1 MIPDDSQV
9 KIEIKEPLIVENN
22 YVTNIDLNANSVS
35 DVKKNISTNCDVS
48 FVNIDS
54 LELKDT
60 DKVGTGTKIQFKNE
74 DKLVEEYEVVVYGDV
89 DGSGS
94 INARDLLMLQRYLLN
109 KAELQPIQV
118 KAAIIDKVSQEP
130 KAADLLKIQRHILG
144 KYVIEQ

>member
-22 YVTNIDLNANSVS
+22 YVTKIDLNANSVS

-74 DKLVEEYEVVVYGDV
+74 DKIVEEYEVVVYGDV